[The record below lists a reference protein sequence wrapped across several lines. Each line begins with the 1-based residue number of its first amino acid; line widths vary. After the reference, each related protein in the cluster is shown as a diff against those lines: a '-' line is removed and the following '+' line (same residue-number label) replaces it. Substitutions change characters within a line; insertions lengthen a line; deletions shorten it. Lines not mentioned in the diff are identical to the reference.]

1 MWDFLVYFGPHAI
14 FQGSGEEKEK
24 EGKGG
29 GMGEGKEGKGK
40 KGQGGEMIG
49 GERREEK
56 RSIDF
61 GVDGKEQIHEKTPNH
76 H

>member
-1 MWDFLVYFGPHAI
+1 MQSSREVGKKRKKK
-14 FQGSGEEKEK
+14 GREE
-24 EGKGG
+24 GWGRGRKGR
-29 GMGEGKEGKGK
+29 GK

-49 GERREEK
+49 GERREEEK

>member
-1 MWDFLVYFGPHAI
+1 MQSSREVGKKRKKK
-14 FQGSGEEKEK
+14 GREE
-24 EGKGG
+24 GWG
-29 GMGEGKEGKGK
+29 GEGREGRRRAGRGEKG
-40 KGQGGEMIG
+40 
-49 GERREEK
+49 RREEK